1 MRSPTIF
8 DRIGGAEGVHKL
20 VKRFYDLEWLTRPI
34 HEPRIDDGCGQC
46 EQGLMDIEPPLK
58 SDPQLSEPSKPCVG
72 ALDNP
77 AVFSQPLTAFNAS
90 AGNPAQDAFGLQIG
104 PATTVVVALVRMQ
117 FSGALARPARQA
129 SERRDCV
136 NAGFEQHGVMPVGP
150 ADQHHQRNAPS
161 VYDDMPF
168 GAQFA
173 PVGWVGACLLAPRG
187 LGTVEPSMLA
197 RSQSIWSC
205 SRSRTSIA

>member
-1 MRSPTIF
+1 
-8 DRIGGAEGVHKL
+8 
-20 VKRFYDLEWLTRPI
+20 
-34 HEPRIDDGCGQC
+34 
-46 EQGLMDIEPPLK
+46 MDIEPPLK

-104 PATTVVVALVRMQ
+104 PATAMVIALVSMQ
-117 FSGALARPARQA
+117 FPRALARPARQA
-129 SERRDCV
+129 SERRDGV
-136 NAGFEQHGVMPVGP
+136 NAGLEQHGVVPVGP
-150 ADQHHQRNAPS
+150 TDQHHQWNATS
-161 VYDDMPF
+161 VYDNVPLGSQF
-168 GAQFA
+168 PSVCRIGAR
-173 PVGWVGACLLAPRG
+173 LLAPRG

>member
-1 MRSPTIF
+1 
-8 DRIGGAEGVHKL
+8 
-20 VKRFYDLEWLTRPI
+20 
-34 HEPRIDDGCGQC
+34 
-46 EQGLMDIEPPLK
+46 MDIEPPLK

-104 PATTVVVALVRMQ
+104 PATAVVIALVSMQ
-117 FSGALARPARQA
+117 FPRTLARPARQA
-129 SERRDCV
+129 SKRRDCV

-150 ADQHHQRNAPS
+150 ADQHHQRNAPG
-161 VYDDMPF
+161 VYDDMSL